1 MNTNTFKK
9 GSKMARQRRMNLMKE
24 SFKQLLDGKPI
35 GEYFGVP
42 LKITLDTN
50 DEIYTCTFYHY
61 KHYYYKLEN
70 LPFELNCL
78 ILSYL
83 SEYSKATFHITF
95 PRDYPF
101 KPTKWELIDL
111 KENIPSTYKK
121 ALIWQNNSYISGWS
135 PSITLEKDVLY
146 MIENIYRTYN

>member
-1 MNTNTFKK
+1 
-9 GSKMARQRRMNLMKE
+9 MARQKRMNTMKE
-24 SFKQLLDGKPI
+24 SFKELLDGKPI

-42 LKITLDTN
+42 LKITLDTS
-50 DEIYTCTFYHY
+50 DQIYTCTFTHF
-61 KHYYYKLEN
+61 KHYYYKLEPSMG

-83 SEYSKATFHITF
+83 TEYSIATFHITY

-111 KENIPSTYKK
+111 RSNIPTTYKK
-121 ALIWQNNSYISGWS
+121 AAMWQNQSYVNSWS
-135 PSITLEKDVLY
+135 PSITLEKDILY
-146 MIENIYRTYN
+146 MIENIYRTYL